1 MARRLIEKVIWVK
14 IAEISTLETEKTAT
28 NSVYKGRGV
37 RYDILLEDEA
47 GTRIDV
53 EMQAQGMDD
62 ELMAKRCRYY
72 FEMLDFKRLAVRQSF
87 SVLGDSYV
95 IFLCDFPIFDGLCKK
110 YEIGSFC
117 RRNKEI
123 ELKDGIYRIF
133 LSSKGGDGDEDG
145 YLGEDISAFLDYM
158 NGAGAD
164 PQNEFVKEIDEE
176 VQKIKGDSGKQE
188 EYMDYI
194 RVFDEAKDEGR
205 DEGRKEGRAEG
216 REEGRKEGRAEGR
229 KEGREEGR
237 AEERKNFI
245 LKMLKKAKPLGEIVD
260 LSESSVEKIKEVAKE
275 NGIKYVF

>member
-1 MARRLIEKVIWVK
+1 
-14 IAEISTLETEKTAT
+14 
-28 NSVYKGRGV
+28 
-37 RYDILLEDEA
+37 
-47 GTRIDV
+47 
-53 EMQAQGMDD
+53 MQAQGMDD
-62 ELMAKRCRYY
+62 ELLAKRCRYY
-72 FEMLDFKRLAVRQSF
+72 FVMLDFKRLAARQSF

-205 DEGRKEGRAEG
+205 V
-216 REEGRKEGRAEGR
+216 EEHD
-229 KEGREEGR
+229 
-237 AEERKNFI
+237 KNMRDFVLNL
-245 LKMLKKAKPLGEIVD
+245 LKMHQTLPFISQACSLP
-260 LSESSVEKIKEVAKE
+260 VEKIIEIAKD
-275 NGIKYVF
+275 NGAKYEL